1 MINYTDRLDKAL
13 RIAAKA
19 HEDQGQHRKGSGI
32 PYIIHPA
39 GVMMIASNATED
51 EDTLIACLMHDVLED
66 VDSSIYS
73 EADMTKDFSERVVAI
88 VKDVTKND
96 DIADWKERSNA
107 YLDHLQNKACDEA
120 IIVSTSDKIHNLQSI
135 IADYKEKGDELWS
148 LFTTNSAEDQ
158 LWWYEY
164 ILEVVTKRQAPEG
177 LVDRLNELVYQL
189 KGLMNK

>member
-1 MINYTDRLDKAL
+1 MRC
-13 RIAAKA
+13 AAKA

-32 PYIIHPA
+32 PYIIHPV

-66 VDSSIYS
+66 VDAKIYS
-73 EADMTKDFSERVVAI
+73 ESDMRRDFGDNVVAI

-96 DIADWKERSNA
+96 DISNWKERSLA
-107 YLDHLQNKACDEA
+107 YLDHLKNKASDEA

-148 LFTTNSAEDQ
+148 VFTTNSAADQ
-158 LWWYEY
+158 LWWYES
-164 ILEVVTKRQAPEG
+164 ILEVVTERDAPE
-177 LVDRLNELVYQL
+177 LLISRLNELVTEL
-189 KGLMNK
+189 KKLLAKEQ